1 MIATERLPQNGGFS
15 VQREQVLAKLR
26 ERIVLFAASH
36 LSRDVAE
43 DLAQEVL
50 MLLHEKYAHLERAE
64 DLLPLSLQIVRFK
77 IMSLRRKAV
86 RRGEY
91 TQVSI
96 TDIPLPDLDA
106 NPADSLER
114 KEMLERLERCIAQLG
129 DRCRQLI
136 RLKLQG
142 KTFPEIQ
149 KHHGRRRTQYR
160 IYVGPPVP
168 QESARPDG
176 RPLGREGQMMDR
188 QDIQKLL
195 GGYATG
201 TLTPE
206 EQQILFEAALTDQE
220 LFDALAREQSLRDL
234 LNDPAARA
242 QLLAALD
249 EKPLPWYRQF
259 WRPAA
264 IVAAAAACLL
274 IAGVYLARPKPHPAA
289 TPLLVAEVKQ
299 PEPPAA
305 PPQTPRPAVADR
317 PASSPRRATPMK
329 KAPAEPA
336 PENKDMSGLFAPAVP
351 AAAPAPPA
359 ARNEAVA
366 PTPSAVATMAA
377 PAPKDFGAVGGVVGG
392 GGGSAGS
399 LSALPEGDSKP
410 IPLQNAQALFYAP
423 QQTVVSGAL
432 QEQQAAGLQQQQ
444 PRDKKEQQ
452 RIAAPLK
459 ALSALGAAR
468 ATYLGVKY
476 TVLRRNEAGDF
487 VEVEPN
493 QLHAGDSVKL
503 QFLPNDGGFLSLWD
517 SGVPVLQSAK
527 VERLIKFDTPVVTS
541 DRPGRKVL
549 TVQFT
554 RAAPQTGLI
563 RNAAEQQSATD
574 SQEHATYVVNA
585 KTDSLAPI
593 STTIFLTFK

>member
-1 MIATERLPQNGGFS
+1 
-15 VQREQVLAKLR
+15 
-26 ERIVLFAASH
+26 
-36 LSRDVAE
+36 
-43 DLAQEVL
+43 
-50 MLLHEKYAHLERAE
+50 
-64 DLLPLSLQIVRFK
+64 
-77 IMSLRRKAV
+77 
-86 RRGEY
+86 
-91 TQVSI
+91 
-96 TDIPLPDLDA
+96 
-106 NPADSLER
+106 
-114 KEMLERLERCIAQLG
+114 
-129 DRCRQLI
+129 
-136 RLKLQG
+136 
-142 KTFPEIQ
+142 
-149 KHHGRRRTQYR
+149 
-160 IYVGPPVP
+160 
-168 QESARPDG
+168 
-176 RPLGREGQMMDR
+176 MMDR

-206 EQQILFEAALTDQE
+206 EQQMLFEAALNDQE

-264 IVAAAAACLL
+264 IVGAAAACLL
-274 IAGVYLARPKPHPAA
+274 IAGIYLARPKPHSAA

-317 PASSPRRATPMK
+317 PASSPRRATAMK

-336 PENKDMSGLFAPAVP
+336 PENKDRSGLFAPAAP

-359 ARNEAVA
+359 TRNEAVA

-377 PAPKDFGAVGGVVGG
+377 PAPKAFGTVGGVGGG
-392 GGGSAGS
+392 GGGSAGVQS
-399 LSALPEGDSKP
+399 GFLDSGSKP

-423 QQTVVSGAL
+423 QQIVVSGAL

-444 PRDKKEQQ
+444 ARDKKQEQP
-452 RIAAPLK
+452 AATFK

-503 QFLPNDGGFLSLWD
+503 QFLPNDDGFLSLWD
-517 SGVPVLQSAK
+517 SGAPVLQSAR

-585 KTDSLAPI
+585 KTGSVAPI
-593 STTIFLTFK
+593 STTIILTFK